1 MPATLALSDLFPPDD
16 FLDLPEDDADRR
28 HLYLV
33 RCRRVRVGPS
43 VSVVFENR
51 QTLWF
56 RVQELSRLARAT
68 DPGSVQA
75 ELDWYA
81 SLLPGR
87 GKLTAAVW
95 VSEIGRRPTRELDA
109 VRRAVVRGRI
119 GFRTDDG
126 REVAGVFRTDRVNH
140 RLTGLARWAEFHFT
154 EADVAA
160 LADRNRSWRI
170 FVESDCYRHESE
182 PIHEAVR
189 ASLLDDLA

>member
-1 MPATLALSDLFPPDD
+1 MPAALALSDLFPPDD

-33 RCRRVRVGPS
+33 RCRRVRVGPA

-68 DPGSVQA
+68 DAEAVQP

-81 SLLPGR
+81 GLLPGP

-95 VSEIGRRPTRELDA
+95 V
-109 VRRAVVRGRI
+109 
-119 GFRTDDG
+119 
-126 REVAGVFRTDRVNH
+126 AG
-140 RLTGLARWAEFHFT
+140 
-154 EADVAA
+154 
-160 LADRNRSWRI
+160 
-170 FVESDCYRHESE
+170 
-182 PIHEAVR
+182 
-189 ASLLDDLA
+189 